1 MGQDQV
7 NQHSAAEAGAAPSYD
22 VAIAGGGGVGLALAL
37 ALAGGGA
44 GLKVAVIER
53 DAGLGQA
60 RKADGRSYALSAASK
75 RMLDVL
81 GIWDRVAD
89 HAQPITEIEITDSA
103 LGAAVRPSLLGFD
116 GAVEAGEPAAY
127 LLEIA
132 YLLDALDAEVA
143 ACSHIERLAPE
154 QATGLHA
161 GPQAVGVELAS
172 GAPLTARLLVAADG
186 KRSAL
191 RDKAG
196 IKTVGWTYDQAGI
209 VATIAH
215 ERPHG
220 GKAVQHFLPAGPFAM
235 LPLTGNRT
243 SLVWTEKRAEAQR
256 LVALDD
262 AAFIE
267 AVEQRFGREH
277 GRLTLAGPRG
287 AFPLELQMARAFVAE
302 RFALA
307 GDAAHAMHPLAGQG
321 LNAGLKDAAALAEV
335 VLEAARL
342 GLDIGST
349 PVLERYERWRRFDA
363 FAFLAATDALN
374 RLFSNDL
381 EPLRMLRGLGLRLV
395 DKFPFLKDGFVREA
409 AGISGDVPKLLKGEA
424 V

>member
-1 MGQDQV
+1 MGQDHV
-7 NQHSAAEAGAAPSYD
+7 NQHTAGAVGATPPYD

-37 ALAGGGA
+37 ALAGEGA

-53 DAGLGQA
+53 DAALGQA
-60 RKADGRSYALSAASK
+60 RKADGRAYALSAASK

-103 LGAAVRPSLLGFD
+103 LGSAARPVLLGFD

-127 LLEIA
+127 LLETA

-143 ACSHIERLAPE
+143 IHTRIERLAPE
-154 QATGLHA
+154 QATGLRT
-161 GPQAVGVELAS
+161 GPVSVDVDLAS
-172 GAPLTARLLVAADG
+172 GAPLAARLLVAADG

-191 RDKAG
+191 RGKAG
-196 IKTVGWTYDQAGI
+196 IKTVGWSYDQAGI

-220 GKAVQHFLPAGPFAM
+220 GKAVQHFLSAGPFAM

-243 SLVWTEKRAEAQR
+243 SLVWTERRAEAER

-267 AVEQRFGREH
+267 AVQRRFGQDH

-287 AFPLELQMARAFVAE
+287 AFPLDLQMARAFVAE

-335 VLEAARL
+335 ILEATRL

-374 RLFSNDL
+374 RLFSNDS
-381 EPLRMLRGLGLRLV
+381 EPLRMLRSLGLRLV
-395 DKFPFLKDGFVREA
+395 DKFPSLKDGFVREA
-409 AGISGDVPKLLKGEA
+409 AGVSGELPKLLKGEGL
-424 V
+424 